1 MNQTISDIIA
11 DIRDLE
17 NKLEQLIAKQ
27 QRDFLYHFEGTK
39 IKFETSIVA
48 QQKAMKVGLIE
59 WLASSKL
66 RSILSIPFIYGMIV
80 PLVLLHISIEI
91 FHIICFS
98 LYKIPKVKRADYFVA
113 DRHLLPYLNI
123 IEKLNCA
130 YCSYGN
136 GVIAYT
142 REIIGRIELYWC
154 PIKHAKKVIGTHKHY
169 QKFLDFGEFEEF
181 HAKTKSLR
189 KQMSKLDK

>member
-1 MNQTISDIIA
+1 MNQTISDIIT
-11 DIRDLE
+11 DIRALE
-17 NKLEQLIAKQ
+17 DKLEQLIEEQ
-27 QRDFLYHFEGTK
+27 QRDFLYQIEGAK
-39 IKFETSIVA
+39 IKFEASIIA
-48 QQKAMKVGLIE
+48 QQKAIKVGLIQ

-66 RSILSIPFIYGMIV
+66 RSIASIPFIYGMIV

-169 QKFLDFGEFEEF
+169 QKFLNFGEFEEY
-181 HAKTKSLR
+181 HAKKQSLR
-189 KQMSKLDK
+189 SQLSELDK